1 MVKLHQNTIATKLI
15 FLGLYERIKTLSYNF
30 VGWRQPLIS
39 LTFDPLMDGWLDGI
53 DRDTKSKTE
62 KIHWC
67 SIVLNPPIYIR
78 LSVIPLPHLQV
89 ALNSNNEVNTFF
101 KTFNQ
106 NSYIKN
112 ENLIKIL
119 QYLKETA
126 ITKHYPRWRSWINTN
141 IMYAYKIN

>member
-1 MVKLHQNTIATKLI
+1 MLQSSYFLVFMKELRLCHTIL
-15 FLGLYERIKTLSYNF
+15 L
-30 VGWRQPLIS
+30 VWRQPLIS